1 MSAIHVRFARPGD
14 ADAFSELGS
23 HGLRRASRLRDGELE
38 IECRT
43 GEEEEEVM
51 REVEHALDDWLEER
65 RLPFTPE
72 EIDGR
77 TILVRPP
84 AD

>member
-23 HGLRRASRLRDGELE
+23 HGLRRTSRLRDGELE
-38 IECRT
+38 IECRI
-43 GEEEEEVM
+43 GEEKEVM
-51 REVEHALDDWLEER
+51 RAVEHALDDWLEER
-65 RLPFTPE
+65 CLPFTPE
-72 EIDGR
+72 EIDGH

-84 AD
+84 AE

>member
-14 ADAFSELGS
+14 ADAFAELGA
-23 HGLRRASRLRDGELE
+23 HGLERTQRLRDGELE
-38 IECRT
+38 IECRM
-43 GEEEEEVM
+43 GEEEEVM

-72 EIDGR
+72 EIDGH
-77 TILVRPP
+77 TIVVRPP
-84 AD
+84 AG

>member
-23 HGLRRASRLRDGELE
+23 HSLQRTSRLRDGELE

-43 GEEEEEVM
+43 GEEEEVM
-51 REVEHALDDWLEER
+51 REVGHALDDWLEER